1 MKTFKIFFKNTYRI
15 ITHIKVLLLLTFA
28 LNFQSFF
35 FQEGSQNLYGQPL
48 ILQDTWHF
56 LEGEVDNFYFSHENS
71 FNCDFSNFY
80 ESDEFYFTYGN
91 CYESFTVPYT
101 NLTEEGFSL
110 LAIDT
115 YTIGNCTDSDN
126 LNFIDLH
133 NSFFF
138 ELPLDTDGNPKN
150 PF

>member
-56 LEGEVDNFYFSHENS
+56 LEG
-71 FNCDFSNFY
+71 
-80 ESDEFYFTYGN
+80 
-91 CYESFTVPYT
+91 
-101 NLTEEGFSL
+101 
-110 LAIDT
+110 
-115 YTIGNCTDSDN
+115 
-126 LNFIDLH
+126 
-133 NSFFF
+133 
-138 ELPLDTDGNPKN
+138 
-150 PF
+150 